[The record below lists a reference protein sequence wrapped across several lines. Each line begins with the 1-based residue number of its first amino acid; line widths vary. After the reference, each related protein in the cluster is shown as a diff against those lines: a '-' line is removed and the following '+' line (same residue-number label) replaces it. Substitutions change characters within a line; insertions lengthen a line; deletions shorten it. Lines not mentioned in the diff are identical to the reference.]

1 MLDILIRRANVNG
14 VIVDI
19 AIKDGLIID
28 IDNKVYGDATVAFD
42 AQNKVT
48 IPGFVDCHTHLD
60 KCLLNEQQPY
70 QEGTG
75 PQKGALTYEMKK
87 SFTVED
93 ITLRAEK
100 MINKAIKGGTL
111 HWRTNVDVDGSVG
124 LKGMEALLK
133 LKKKYENQIH
143 LQVAAFAQEGVFWDG
158 ETESL
163 LEEAVKLGADL
174 VGGHTIAKGEG
185 EKHIDFILALAKKYD
200 LEADFHLD
208 ESGNREHYLLPYLAK
223 KVIELNL
230 QGRVNG
236 IHLCTLSALT
246 PQELEEAMGYIE
258 ESKLKITIAP
268 TAISTR
274 HIAPAKRILK
284 TGVPVGLASDNMR
297 DFFNP
302 LGSGDVKQVALLL
315 SYLQRFFLQEEVDQI
330 FEMITTGGA
339 KVLSIKDYGIR
350 IGSRADITVLDA
362 LTVNEVIAY
371 QNAPVFLVRN
381 GLVFS

>member
-19 AIKDGLIID
+19 AIKDGLIVD
-28 IDNKVYGDATVAFD
+28 IDNKVYGDAIVVFD

-143 LQVAAFAQEGVFWDG
+143 
-158 ETESL
+158 
-163 LEEAVKLGADL
+163 
-174 VGGHTIAKGEG
+174 
-185 EKHIDFILALAKKYD
+185 
-200 LEADFHLD
+200 
-208 ESGNREHYLLPYLAK
+208 
-223 KVIELNL
+223 
-230 QGRVNG
+230 
-236 IHLCTLSALT
+236 
-246 PQELEEAMGYIE
+246 
-258 ESKLKITIAP
+258 
-268 TAISTR
+268 
-274 HIAPAKRILK
+274 
-284 TGVPVGLASDNMR
+284 
-297 DFFNP
+297 
-302 LGSGDVKQVALLL
+302 
-315 SYLQRFFLQEEVDQI
+315 
-330 FEMITTGGA
+330 
-339 KVLSIKDYGIR
+339 
-350 IGSRADITVLDA
+350 
-362 LTVNEVIAY
+362 
-371 QNAPVFLVRN
+371 
-381 GLVFS
+381 